1 MPSGKEGIF
10 ISTLMADFHKNLHRF
25 TLFTSVCTFFLL
37 IAGGMVTSTGSG
49 LAVPDWPLSYG
60 KLMPPM
66 IGGIFYEHGHRMVA
80 SFVGLLTVI
89 LTVWIVKVEKRQWVK
104 KLAIAAL
111 ASVILQGLLGGLT
124 VKLMLPTE
132 VSAAHATLAQLFF
145 CMVCSLSLFTSPW
158 WLSGEERKNS
168 LEMSSLPPIK
178 SSTLLVV
185 VIFIQL
191 ILGAL
196 VRHTQ
201 SALAIPD
208 FPLAYGQILPSL
220 TQESLNAYNTAL
232 IRENVRLYADGPVT
246 QNQVL
251 IALLHR
257 IWALAVT
264 GLVVWNS
271 ARLWRSRTADPRFGF
286 LGVSL
291 VAVLSVQLILGASV
305 VLTRRTPEIA
315 TAHQTFG
322 AALLMASVIALLH
335 VWRFLKSGSNPK
347 NVEDEG
353 FSSTSRRY
361 VIS

>member
-1 MPSGKEGIF
+1 MPSVKEGIF

-25 TLFTSVCTFFLL
+25 TLFTSVCTLFLL

-89 LTVWIVKVEKRQWVK
+89 LTFWIVRVEKRQWVK

-132 VSAAHATLAQLFF
+132 VSAAHGTLAQLFF
-145 CMVCSLSLFTSPW
+145 CMVSSLALFTSPW
-158 WLSGEERKNS
+158 WLLREEAKNRP
-168 LEMSSLPPIK
+168 EKSSLPSIK
-178 SSTLLVV
+178 ASIVLAV

-220 TQESLNAYNTAL
+220 TQESVNAYNEIL
-232 IRENVRLYADGPVT
+232 IRENVRLFADGPVT
-246 QNQVL
+246 QNQII

-257 IWALAVT
+257 IWALVVT
-264 GLVVWNS
+264 SLVVWN
-271 ARLWRSRTADPRFGF
+271 AVKLWRGRTSDSRFGF
-286 LGVSL
+286 LAGSLLGV
-291 VAVLSVQLILGASV
+291 VAVQIILGASV
-305 VLTRRTPEIA
+305 VLTLRIPEIA

-322 AALLMASVIALLH
+322 ATLLMVSVIAALH
-335 VWRFLKSGSNPK
+335 VWRFLTSEIDPN
-347 NVEDEG
+347 NQEEDG
-353 FSSTSRRY
+353 IFIANKHY
-361 VIS
+361 VTP

>member
-1 MPSGKEGIF
+1 MPSVKEGIF

-25 TLFTSVCTFFLL
+25 TLFTSVCTLFLL

-104 KLAIAAL
+104 GLAIAAL

-132 VSAAHATLAQLFF
+132 VSAAHGTLAQLFF
-145 CMVCSLSLFTSPW
+145 CMVSSLALFTSPW
-158 WLSGEERKNS
+158 WLSREEAKYKS
-168 LEMSSLPPIK
+168 EKSSLPSIK
-178 SSTLLVV
+178 ASILLVV
-185 VIFIQL
+185 IIFIQL

-220 TQESLNAYNTAL
+220 TQESVNAYNATL
-232 IRENVRLYADGPVT
+232 IRDNVRLFADGPVT
-246 QNQVL
+246 QNQIL
-251 IALLHR
+251 IALFHR
-257 IWALAVT
+257 TWAL
-264 GLVVWNS
+264 VVAGFVVLS
-271 ARLWRSRTADPRFGF
+271 SVKLWRSRTSDSRFGLLAASM
-286 LGVSL
+286 LGVA
-291 VAVLSVQLILGASV
+291 AVQVILGASV
-305 VLTRRTPEIA
+305 VLTRRIPEIA

-322 AALLMASVIALLH
+322 AVLLMVSVIALLH
-335 VWRFLKSGSNPK
+335 VWRFLRGGTNLRNESEAGISVSNRHY
-347 NVEDEG
+347 V
-353 FSSTSRRY
+353 TS
-361 VIS
+361 

>member
-1 MPSGKEGIF
+1 MPSDKEGIF
-10 ISTLMADFHKNLHRF
+10 ISALMPDFHRNLHRF
-25 TLFTSVCTFFLL
+25 TLFTSVCTFLLL

-80 SFVGLLTVI
+80 SFVGLLTVM
-89 LTVWIVKVEKRQWVK
+89 LTFWIVKVEKRLWVK

-145 CMVCSLSLFTSPW
+145 CIVCSLALFTSPW
-158 WLSGEERKNS
+158 WLSREERKNS
-168 LEMSSLPPIK
+168 LEMSSLPSIK
-178 SSTLLVV
+178 ASTLLVV

-208 FPLAYGQILPSL
+208 FPLAFGQILPSL
-220 TQESLNAYNTAL
+220 TQESVNAYNEML
-232 IRENVRLYADGPVT
+232 IREDVRLFADGPVT
-246 QNQVL
+246 QNQIL

-257 IWALAVT
+257 IWALVVT
-264 GLVVWNS
+264 SLVVWNS
-271 ARLWRSRTADPRFGF
+271 VKLWRSRTSDSRFGIIAASL
-286 LGVSL
+286 LGV
-291 VAVLSVQLILGASV
+291 VAVQVILGASV
-305 VLTRRTPEIA
+305 VLTLRIPEIA

-322 AALLMASVIALLH
+322 ATLLMVSVIAALH
-335 VWRFLKSGSNPK
+335 VWRLLKGEIDPNRQAGDGILDPNK
-347 NVEDEG
+347 PYV
-353 FSSTSRRY
+353 TS
-361 VIS
+361 

>member
-25 TLFTSVCTFFLL
+25 TLFMSVCTFFLL

-89 LTVWIVKVEKRQWVK
+89 VTVWIVKVERRQWVK

-132 VSAAHATLAQLFF
+132 VSAAHATLAQIFF
-145 CMVCSLSLFTSPW
+145 CMVSSVALFTSPW
-158 WLSGEERKNS
+158 WLSREESLKNPAPG
-168 LEMSSLPPIK
+168 SLPTMRASIV
-178 SSTLLVV
+178 LVIV
-185 VIFIQL
+185 VFVQL
-191 ILGAL
+191 ILGAV

-220 TQESLNAYNTAL
+220 TQESLKSYNATL
-232 IRENVRLYADGPVT
+232 IRENVRLFADGPVT
-246 QNQVL
+246 QTQVL

-257 IWALAVT
+257 VWALVVAA
-264 GLVVWNS
+264 LVVWNS
-271 ARLWRSRTADPRFGF
+271 AKLWKSRLLDSRFP
-286 LGVSL
+286 
-291 VAVLSVQLILGASV
+291 ILGASLLSV
-305 VLTRRTPEIA
+305 LAVQGILGASIVLTRRVPEIA
-315 TAHQTFG
+315 TAHQTLG
-322 AALLMASVIALLH
+322 AVLLMASVITVLH
-335 VWRFLKSGSNPK
+335 MWRVNAGK
-347 NVEDEG
+347 NTWRNRVEEDVLDTKN
-353 FSSTSRRY
+353 SY
-361 VIS
+361 VSI